1 MTDVLA
7 AIVPVFAVIAL
18 GALLR
23 RRHWVAD
30 GFWTPAEA
38 ITFNVLFPALL
49 FTSTARADLGGAE
62 VLPMWAAIFVGFVA
76 VAALAV
82 PVGRM
87 LGLGH
92 PAQASVVQG
101 AVRGNA
107 YVGFAVA
114 YASFGDAG
122 LSLMGVAVIL
132 VAPLIN
138 AIGVVAHIVL
148 VPGADG
154 AKKGV
159 GTMAVEVAKNPL
171 VLACVLGG
179 ALNASGLGLPP
190 LVEPFLDILARAALP
205 LGLLAVGAGLD
216 LHAARRAW
224 SAVGGAAAMKLILL
238 PAAVWT
244 LCAALNVDVASMQAA
259 MIWAAAPV
267 SGTSYVVSRR
277 MGGDAPLMAGI
288 ITATTL
294 AGAAT
299 LPVWIALIS

>member
-23 RRHWVAD
+23 RRCWVAD
-30 GFWTPAEA
+30 GFWAPAEA

-49 FTSTARADLGGAE
+49 FTSTARADLGGSD
-62 VLPMWAAIFVGFVA
+62 VLPMWTAIFAGFVA
-76 VAALAV
+76 IAALAV

-87 LGLGH
+87 LGLGR

-138 AIGVVAHIVL
+138 VIGVIAHIVL
-148 VPGADG
+148 VPDAGG
-154 AKKGV
+154 TKKGV
-159 GTMAVEVAKNPL
+159 GAMAVEVAKNPL
-171 VLACVLGG
+171 VIACVLGG
-179 ALNASGLGLPP
+179 ALNAAGIGLPP

-216 LHAARRAW
+216 LDAARRAW
-224 SAVGGAAAMKLILL
+224 GAIGGTAAMKLMLL
-238 PAAVWT
+238 PAAVWG
-244 LCAALNVDVASMQAA
+244 LCALLNVDAASMQAA

-288 ITATTL
+288 ITMTTV
-294 AGAAT
+294 ASVAT